1 MAWTTLGYITE
12 RASALFII
20 TAIVIWREKKKTDLA
35 AKDSASFLGT
45 LGTTLAEV
53 EGFWFVYKADGVYP
67 DERLFVIVR
76 FSSGCGC

>member
-1 MAWTTLGYITE
+1 
-12 RASALFII
+12 
-20 TAIVIWREKKKTDLA
+20 LA